1 MKKTNA
7 TTVKLTAAQQKVLDN
22 AKREIDYAR
31 SCKDV
36 LDYAIRNYGPI
47 LNGTATEEIKAELR
61 AKEKGMLKPQQIEA
75 LTHNWENRKRG
86 IVWTIR
92 VNSKSLLKLE
102 ELGLIEI
109 IELTNGAYGMD
120 TIRILNY

>member
-1 MKKTNA
+1 MKKNNN
-7 TTVKLTAAQQKVLDN
+7 TVKLTAAQQRVLDQ

-31 SCKDV
+31 NCKDV
-36 LDYAIRNYGPI
+36 WDYAIRNYCI
-47 LNGTATEEIKAELR
+47 VLNGTATEEDKAELR
-61 AKEKGMLKPQQIEA
+61 ASQQSFTKPTQVEN
-75 LTHNWENRKRG
+75 LTRNWERVKQG

-92 VNSKSLLKLE
+92 VNSKTLLKLE

-109 IELTNGAYGMD
+109 IELMNGTYGMD

>member
-1 MKKTNA
+1 MKKNNN
-7 TTVKLTAAQQKVLDN
+7 TVKLTVAQQRVLDQ

-31 SCKDV
+31 NCKDV
-36 LDYAIRNYGPI
+36 WDYAIRNYCI
-47 LNGTATEEIKAELR
+47 VLNGTATEEDKAELR
-61 AKEKGMLKPQQIEA
+61 ASQQSFTKPTQVEN
-75 LTHNWENRKRG
+75 LTRNWERVKQG

-92 VNSKSLLKLE
+92 VNSKTLLKLE

-109 IELTNGAYGMD
+109 IELMNGAYGMD